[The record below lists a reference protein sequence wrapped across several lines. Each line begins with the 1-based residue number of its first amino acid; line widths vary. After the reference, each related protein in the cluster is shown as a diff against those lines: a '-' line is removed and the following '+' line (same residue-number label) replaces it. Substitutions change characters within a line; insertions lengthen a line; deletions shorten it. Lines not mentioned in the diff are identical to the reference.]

1 MLERKPHSLLLTI
14 SNRTCKIMAI
24 ENLLHSLLGLWVKA
38 GDSFELQPQIVVRA
52 ARGGPCIAGIVSRG
66 GPATRCKKIS
76 CPYGLRCSLDSTGGL
91 FDFMLVIRSRRTW
104 LSRGSV
110 ARIMIAEDRESMRT

>member
-1 MLERKPHSLLLTI
+1 MRSPL
-14 SNRTCKIMAI
+14 CD
-24 ENLLHSLLGLWVKA
+24 LWVKA

-76 CPYGLRCSLDSTGGL
+76 CPYGLRCSLDSTGQLHALSCKDYFGELGSREVLWPGL
-91 FDFMLVIRSRRTW
+91 
-104 LSRGSV
+104 
-110 ARIMIAEDRESMRT
+110 